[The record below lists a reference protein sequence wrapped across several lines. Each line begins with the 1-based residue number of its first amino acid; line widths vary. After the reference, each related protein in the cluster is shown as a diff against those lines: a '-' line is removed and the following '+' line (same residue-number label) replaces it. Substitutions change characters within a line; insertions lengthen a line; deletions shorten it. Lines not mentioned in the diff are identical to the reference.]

1 MKKKSMLPVGSD
13 KKKSGK
19 KSGKKKISLWVK
31 RAFIF
36 AFSLVMIFSITSV
49 IVVGYVTNYIV
60 SYSNGELAIDLE
72 DHKLD
77 QSLTSFIYAY
87 DKNGKEVEYARLHG
101 EENRV
106 WVNLDQMGEF
116 LPKVFVSL
124 EDKRFYEH
132 AGVDWYRF
140 MSVFVKY
147 NFSQGGSTITQQ
159 LIKNLTLEKD
169 VTAVRKFREIVT
181 ALNLEKNYSKESILE
196 AYMNTLYLG
205 NSCYGVQTAA
215 ETYFGKNVDEL
226 NLAEAASIAAITQ
239 APFTYDPLYNPEN
252 NKRRQEYCLDQM
264 LEQGVIS
271 QQDHDQAVDF
281 KLIYTNSPEYIPVQ
295 KEDET
300 PVVEKKNDFQS
311 YYVDYVIDSVIADLR
326 SKLGLTLQQATN
338 KIYYGGLKIYAAVD
352 LDVQKN
358 LEDVYYN
365 RITFP
370 KQEDTPEKPAVQSSM
385 AILDYEGRIV
395 GIIGGA
401 GEKKANRSLNRAA
414 DSPRQPGSSIKPLA
428 VYTPAIESNRIN
440 WSTMIL
446 NYGFPY
452 GNLKMWP
459 RNVDRSFGSNTPVTV
474 QYALQ
479 ESLNTVSARVVVDIV
494 TAPQS
499 MRFLQEK
506 FHISTVDPVNDS
518 NPAPMA
524 VGAMSKGITSLEM
537 AAAYAVFGSGG
548 KYYKPYAYY
557 KVTDRNGREVLLE
570 NNPQGEQV
578 INPATA
584 DVMCELL
591 QTVSTSS
598 FGKGNNVRKF
608 QIMAKTG
615 TTDQDKDRWIA
626 GGTPHYVAAV
636 WYGYD
641 KPKDIKE
648 FPNPAGRVFIEVFD
662 RIHKDLEPKKFEK
675 SGLTVQKK
683 YCASSGLL
691 ASDRC
696 ASTKLGWYKINALPA
711 VCTDCSKPLIEE
723 IYDSFGNLI
732 NQIIGNETTK
742 PNNPVTTA
750 PPSTTTPQETTK
762 PPDPTLPPT
771 TTKPPTTAPPGTTK
785 PPTSTYHNEDN
796 G

>member
-1 MKKKSMLPVGSD
+1 MKKTSLLPVGRS
-13 KKKSGK
+13 KKNPGNKSRSK
-19 KSGKKKISLWVK
+19 KASLWVK

-36 AFSLVMIFSITSV
+36 AFSLAMIFSITSI
-49 IVVGYVTNYIV
+49 IVVGYVANYIV
-60 SYSNGELAIDLE
+60 SYSNGDLAIDLE
-72 DHKLD
+72 DYKLD
-77 QSLTSFIYAY
+77 QSLTSFVYAY

-101 EENRV
+101 EENRI
-106 WVNLDQMGEF
+106 WVNLEQMGEF
-116 LPKVFVSL
+116 IPKAFVSL
-124 EDKRFYEH
+124 EDKRFYDH

-140 MSVFVKY
+140 TSVFVKY

-196 AYMNTLYLG
+196 AYLNTLYLG
-205 NSCYGVQTAA
+205 NSCYGVQTAS
-215 ETYFGKNVDEL
+215 ETYFGKSVDEL
-226 NLAEAASIAAITQ
+226 NLAEAACITAITQ

-252 NKRRQEYCLDQM
+252 NKHRQEYCLDQM

-271 QQDHDQAVDF
+271 QEEHRQAVDF
-281 KLIYTNSPEYIPVQ
+281 KLIYTNSPEYIPNQ
-295 KEDET
+295 KEDK
-300 PVVEKKNDFQS
+300 PSAVEKKSDFQS

-326 SKLGLTLQQATN
+326 SQLGYTLQQATN
-338 KIYYGGLKIYAAVD
+338 KIYYGGLKIYTAVD
-352 LDVQKN
+352 LDVQKH

-365 RITFP
+365 RVTFP
-370 KQEDTPEKPAVQSSM
+370 KQEDTPEKPAVQSAM
-385 AILDYEGRIV
+385 TILDYEGRIV

-414 DSPRQPGSSIKPLA
+414 YSPRQPGSTIKPLA
-428 VYTPAIESNRIN
+428 VYSPAIEMNSIN

-446 NYGFPY
+446 NYAFPY
-452 GNLKMWP
+452 KGMKMWP
-459 RNVDRSFGSNTPVTV
+459 KNFDDTFGSNSPVSI

-499 MRFLQEK
+499 VRFLQEK
-506 FHISTVDPVNDS
+506 YHISTVDPVNDA

-524 VGAMSKGITSLEM
+524 VGAMSKGITTMEM
-537 AAAYAVFGSGG
+537 AAAYATFGNGG

-557 KVTDRNGREVLLE
+557 KVTDRNGREVFLE
-570 NNPQGEQV
+570 NKPQGEQV

-591 QTVSTSS
+591 QTVKTTHY
-598 FGKGNNVRKF
+598 GKGANVRKF

-615 TTDQDKDRWIA
+615 TTDNNFDRWLVA
-626 GGTPHYVAAV
+626 GTPYYIAAS

-641 KPKDIKE
+641 KPKIIRDN
-648 FPNPAGRVFIEVFD
+648 PNPAGRVLIEVFD

-683 YCASSGLL
+683 YCTSSGLL
-691 ASDRC
+691 TSDKC
-696 ASTKLGWYKINALPA
+696 TSTKLGWYKLNALPE

-723 IYDSFGNLI
+723 VYDAFGNLI
-732 NQIIGNETTK
+732 NQIIGNDTTK
-742 PNNPVTTA
+742 PNNPTT
-750 PPSTTTPQETTK
+750 SS
-762 PPDPTLPPT
+762 PT
-771 TTKPPTTAPPGTTK
+771 TTMPQGTTK
-785 PPTSTYHNEDN
+785 PPVSTTPPTTVKPQTP
-796 G
+796 

>member
-1 MKKKSMLPVGSD
+1 MKKTSLLPAGRN
-13 KKKSGK
+13 KKKPGNKSRSK
-19 KSGKKKISLWVK
+19 KASLWVK

-36 AFSLVMIFSITSV
+36 AFSLAMIFSITSI

-60 SYSNGELAIDLE
+60 SYTNGDLAIDLE
-72 DHKLD
+72 DYKLD
-77 QSLTSFIYAY
+77 QSLTSFVYAY

-101 EENRV
+101 EENRI
-106 WVNLDQMGEF
+106 WVNLEQMGEF
-116 LPKVFVSL
+116 MPKAFVSL

-140 MSVFVKY
+140 TSVFVKY

-196 AYMNTLYLG
+196 AYLNTLYLG
-205 NSCYGVQTAA
+205 NSCYGVQTAS

-226 NLAEAASIAAITQ
+226 NLAEAACIAAITQ

-252 NKRRQEYCLDQM
+252 NKRRQEHCLDQM

-271 QQDHDQAVDF
+271 QEEHDQAVNF
-281 KLIYTNSPEYIPVQ
+281 KLIYTNSPEYIPTQ
-295 KEDET
+295 KEDK
-300 PVVEKKNDFQS
+300 PSVVEKTGDFQS
-311 YYVDYVIDSVIADLR
+311 YYVDYVIDCVIADLR
-326 SKLGLTLQQATN
+326 SQLGYTLQQATN
-338 KIYYGGLKIYAAVD
+338 KIYYGGLKIYTAVD
-352 LDVQKN
+352 LDVQKH

-365 RITFP
+365 RVTLP
-370 KQEDTPEKPAVQSSM
+370 KQEDTPENPAVQSAM
-385 AILDYEGRIV
+385 TVLDYEGRIV

-414 DSPRQPGSSIKPLA
+414 YSPRQPGSTIKPLA
-428 VYTPAIESNRIN
+428 VYAPAIEMNSIN

-446 NYGFPY
+446 NYAFPY
-452 GNLKMWP
+452 RGMKMWP
-459 RNVDRSFGSNTPVTV
+459 KNFDDTFGSNTPVTI
-474 QYALQ
+474 QYAIQ

-506 FHISTVDPVNDS
+506 FHISTVDPVNDP

-524 VGAMSKGITSLEM
+524 VGAMSKGITTLEL
-537 AAAYAVFGSGG
+537 AAAYATFGSGG
-548 KYYKPYAYY
+548 KYFKPYAYY
-557 KVTDRNGREVLLE
+557 KVTDRNGREVYLE
-570 NNPQGEQV
+570 NKPVGEQV

-591 QTVSTSS
+591 QTVKTTHY
-598 FGKGNNVRKF
+598 GKAANVRKF

-615 TTDQDKDRWIA
+615 TTDNDFDRWLVA
-626 GGTPHYVAAV
+626 GTPHYIAAA

-641 KPKDIKE
+641 KPKRTRDN
-648 FPNPAGRVFIEVFD
+648 PNPAGRVLIEVFD
-662 RIHKDLEPKKFEK
+662 RIHKDLEPKKFAK
-675 SGLTVQKK
+675 SGLTVQKS

-691 ASDRC
+691 ASDKC
-696 ASTKLGWYKINALPA
+696 TSTKLGWYKMNALPE
-711 VCTDCSKPLIEE
+711 VCSDCSKPLIEE
-723 IYDSFGNLI
+723 VYDAFGNLI
-732 NQIIGNETTK
+732 NQIIGNTPTTS
-742 PNNPVTTA
+742 P
-750 PPSTTTPQETTK
+750 PPSTTIPQGTTK
-762 PPDPTLPPT
+762 PPDSSTPPT
-771 TTKPPTTAPPGTTK
+771 TTKPPTPTTTK
-785 PPTSTYHNEDN
+785 PPANTHQN
-796 G
+796 GNQ